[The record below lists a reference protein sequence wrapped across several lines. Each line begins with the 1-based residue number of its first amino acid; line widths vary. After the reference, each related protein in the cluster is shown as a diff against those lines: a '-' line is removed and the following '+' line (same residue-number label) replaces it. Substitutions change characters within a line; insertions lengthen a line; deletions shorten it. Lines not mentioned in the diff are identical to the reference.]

1 LRVLRRRRVRRPKKR
16 QPSPL
21 KEQLASELKS
31 NLWMQALEKSS
42 SVASKGWLSLRTAL
56 CASLLALGLYGCESK
71 GKRQAELRAA
81 HMAGQMQAM
90 ARAQQAREP
99 SVIIVGAVRNP
110 QLAWN
115 EELTVA
121 KAIVEAEYYG
131 LHDPTAIVVLRA
143 GKEIRINPKRL
154 LAGEDMALEAGD
166 TLEIRQ

>member
-1 LRVLRRRRVRRPKKR
+1 
-16 QPSPL
+16 
-21 KEQLASELKS
+21 
-31 NLWMQALEKSS
+31 MQALEKFSS
-42 SVASKGWLSLRTAL
+42 AASEAPPGLRIIL
-56 CASLLALGLYGCESK
+56 YASLLVLALCGCESK

-99 SVIIVGAVRNP
+99 SVMIIGEVRNP
-110 QLAWN
+110 RLPWT

-121 KAIVEAEYYG
+121 KALVQAEYYG
-131 LHDPTAIVVLRA
+131 LHDPMVIVVMRA

-166 TLEIRQ
+166 TVEIRQ